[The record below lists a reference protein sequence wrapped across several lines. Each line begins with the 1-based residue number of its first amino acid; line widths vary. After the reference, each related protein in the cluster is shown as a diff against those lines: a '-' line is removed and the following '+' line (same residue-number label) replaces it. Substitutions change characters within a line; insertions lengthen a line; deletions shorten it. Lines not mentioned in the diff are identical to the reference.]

1 MSGEEVVARA
11 RAAIGARFRPRGRVP
26 ASGLDCVGLV
36 GWAYGAAVPAGYAMR
51 SGDAARVGAVAGA
64 AGLCAAEGRAAG
76 DLVLLASGP
85 GQLHLG
91 IDSGTGLI
99 HADAMLRRVV
109 ERPDPLPWP
118 EIGRWRRRED

>member
-1 MSGEEVVARA
+1 MSAVLARA
-11 RAAIGARFRPRGRVP
+11 RAMIGVRFRPRGRTRE
-26 ASGLDCVGLV
+26 GLDCVGLA
-36 GWAYGAAVPAGYAMR
+36 GWAYGAAIPAGYAMR
-51 SGDAARVGAVAGA
+51 SDDRARVSRVAA
-64 AGLCAAEGRAAG
+64 SLGLVMTEARQPG

-118 EIGRWRRRED
+118 VIGRWRKSED

>member
-1 MSGEEVVARA
+1 MSAEALARA
-11 RAAIGARFRPRGRVP
+11 RAMIGVRFRPRGRTR
-26 ASGLDCVGLV
+26 AGHDCVGLA
-36 GWAYGAAVPAGYAMR
+36 GWAYGVDVPGGYAMR
-51 SGDAARVGAVAGA
+51 STDRARIAAVVAS
-64 AGLCAAEGRAAG
+64 AGLAAAEDRQPG
-76 DLVLLASGP
+76 DLVLLASGA

-118 EIGRWRRRED
+118 VIGRWRKS

>member
-1 MSGEEVVARA
+1 MSGDVVARA
-11 RAAIGARFRPRGRVP
+11 RAAMGARFRARGR
-26 ASGLDCVGLV
+26 ALEDGLDCVGLA
-36 GWAYGAAVPAGYAMR
+36 GWAYEAAVPSSYAMR
-51 SGDAARVGAVAGA
+51 SGDIDRVRAAVAA
-64 AGLCAAEGRAAG
+64 AGLVAAKGRAAG
-76 DLVLLASGP
+76 DLVLLGSGP

-118 EIGRWRRRED
+118 EIGRWRKSEA

>member
-1 MSGEEVVARA
+1 MTGAAVVARA
-11 RAAIGARFRPRGRVP
+11 RAAIGARFRPRGRTP
-26 ASGLDCVGLV
+26 EIGLDCVGLA
-36 GWAYGAAVPAGYAMR
+36 GWAHGVAVPGGYAMR
-51 SGDAARVGAVAGA
+51 SGDIARVRGAIAA
-64 AGLCAAEGRAAG
+64 AGLTEAEGRAAG
-76 DLVLLASGP
+76 DLLLLASGP

-118 EIGRWRRRED
+118 VIGRWRRWED

>member
-1 MSGEEVVARA
+1 MSGAAVVARA
-11 RAAIGARFRPRGRVP
+11 RAAIGVRFRAKGRTLEG
-26 ASGLDCVGLV
+26 GLDCVGLA
-36 GWAYGAAVPAGYAMR
+36 GWAHGVATPIGYAMR
-51 SGDAARVGAVAGA
+51 SGDAARIAAAARA
-64 AGLCAAEGRAAG
+64 AGLAEAKGRRAG

-118 EIGRWRRRED
+118 EIGRWRTGED

>member
-1 MSGEEVVARA
+1 MSAAVVARA
-11 RAAIGARFRPRGRVP
+11 RAAIGVRFRARGRTLEG
-26 ASGLDCVGLV
+26 GLDCVGLA
-36 GWAYGAAVPAGYAMR
+36 GWAHGVAVPGGYAMR
-51 SGDAARVGAVAGA
+51 SLDIARVRVAAEA
-64 AGLCAAEGRAAG
+64 AGLAAGEGRRAG

-91 IDSGTGLI
+91 IDSGSGLI

-118 EIGRWRRRED
+118 VIGRWRRREE

>member
-1 MSGEEVVARA
+1 MSAQVVARA
-11 RAAIGARFRPRGRVP
+11 RAAIGVRFRPRGRTP
-26 ASGLDCVGLV
+26 AGGLDCVGLV
-36 GWAYGAAVPAGYAMR
+36 GWAHGVAVPGGYAMR
-51 SGDAARVGAVAGA
+51 SFDVARIAAAAKA
-64 AGLCAAEGRAAG
+64 AGLTAAEGREPG

-118 EIGRWRRRED
+118 VIGRWRKVED

>member
-1 MSGEEVVARA
+1 MNGSQVVARA
-11 RAAIGARFRPRGRVP
+11 RAAIGVRFRARGRT
-26 ASGLDCVGLV
+26 ATGGYDCVGLV
-36 GWAYGAAVPAGYAMR
+36 GWAYGVAAPGGYAMR
-51 SGDAARVGAVAGA
+51 SGDLARVCATVSA
-64 AGLCAAEGRAAG
+64 AGLVAAEDRRPG

-118 EIGRWRRRED
+118 VIGRWRRGA

>member
-1 MSGEEVVARA
+1 MSGAAVVARA
-11 RAAIGARFRPRGRVP
+11 RAALGARFRARGRRP
-26 ASGLDCVGLV
+26 EQGLDCVGLA
-36 GWAYGAAVPAGYAMR
+36 GWAHGVAVPGGYAMR
-51 SGDAARVGAVAGA
+51 SGDAARVRAAVAA
-64 AGLCAAEGRAAG
+64 IGLIEAEGRAPG

-99 HADAMLRRVV
+99 HADAVLRRVV

-118 EIGRWRRRED
+118 VIGRWRQQEK

>member
-1 MSGEEVVARA
+1 MSGEALARA
-11 RAAIGARFRPRGRVP
+11 RAMIGVGFRPRGRTP
-26 ASGLDCVGLV
+26 TGLDCVGLA
-36 GWAYGAAVPAGYAMR
+36 GWAFGAAVPGGYAMR
-51 SGDAARVGAVAGA
+51 SSDIARVHAVARA
-64 AGLCAAEGRAAG
+64 AGLREAEGRTPG

-118 EIGRWRRRED
+118 VIGRWRKLED